1 MAITITNLSNKKGN
15 NSYTFSD
22 LHLDLQES
30 QTSTNNRNAD
40 VVTGPDII
48 ADYDELAIR
57 NEVKNLFTQSR
68 YLNPKFGVNLRQYI
82 GQPMSEMSAW
92 SLGQDIERGI
102 NLFIPRVKLKK
113 VVVAPDYNIQA
124 YIIVLLLDLPNFSK
138 QVMLNASL
146 NNTGRFDF
154 VN

>member
-1 MAITITNLSNKKGN
+1 VAITISNLSNKKGN

-22 LHLDLQES
+22 LHLDLQEAK
-30 QTSTNNRNAD
+30 TSTNNRNAD
-40 VVTGPDII
+40 VVAGPDII

-57 NEVKNLFTQSR
+57 NEVRNLFTQSR
-68 YLNPKFGVNLRQYI
+68 YLNPKFGINLRQYI

-124 YIIVLLLDLPNFSK
+124 YIIILLLDLPNFSK

-146 NNTGRFDF
+146 NNIGRFDF